1 VDGRNWYIK
10 IALRHSSF
18 GASIVQP
25 YSARLFSKINA
36 GPALLFGLF
45 FACPVYANCNF
56 PEDSA
61 EIIRGSIYIEGNNN
75 DRRDRIEAGI
85 AGVSVSNGCEVVQT
99 DAGGNYRIPIH
110 ETQILF
116 ISKPA
121 EFDLPLDANN
131 IPQFFYRH
139 YPEGTPSEIAG
150 TSIEWA
156 WPVIEATG
164 PLPSV
169 LNFGL
174 LPREQPSTEFTAH
187 AFADTQARYELGQ
200 DNLREELVNPLIG
213 NPYGVD
219 FGITVGD
226 VVYDN
231 LGLYDRHK
239 AMMALMDIPQWN
251 LPGNHDINFASPD
264 AIFANETYK
273 SHFGPSYYSF
283 NHGNVHFVALNNVE
297 YAGDEKQFGDSR
309 YRGFIPE
316 YQLDWLEQDLAN
328 VAKDKLIVIATHIPL
343 VSEADDGRSEP
354 ASGPGTENF
363 PRLLEILEPFS
374 NIYGIAG
381 HDTSNSWKVEVN
393 HSHGWQGQPW
403 IAHTLAEVRGSG
415 WTRGLKDSRDVRD
428 AIMEDGN
435 PNGFYV
441 LKFDDTEV
449 TPDFI
454 PFPFGADATQR
465 LRITLDPPL
474 SEQDGGSI
482 NRGTLQSDTKIV
494 VNLFDGGVRDSV
506 WVSIDGNEA
515 VAATYTV
522 RTDPLVEKLRNT
534 YQDTDSEYSAPTRS
548 AHIWELGLPENI
560 ESGLHRI
567 EAHAEDEFGQR
578 RKGSMTFEVID

>member
-1 VDGRNWYIK
+1 MLGT
-10 IALRHSSF
+10 
-18 GASIVQP
+18 
-25 YSARLFSKINA
+25 
-36 GPALLFGLF
+36 PAL
-45 FACPVYANCNF
+45 ANCYF
-56 PEDSA
+56 PEGSE
-61 EIIRGSIYIEGNNN
+61 EIVRGSVYIETNDN

-85 AGVSVSNGCEVVQT
+85 GGVSVSNGCDVVLT

-121 EFDLPLDANN
+121 EFDLPVDENN

-139 YPEGTPSEIAG
+139 YPDGTPTEISG

-156 WPVIEATG
+156 WPVVEPTG

-174 LPREQPSTEFTAH
+174 LPREQSSTEFNAH
-187 AFADTQARYELGQ
+187 AFADTQARFELGQ
-200 DNLREELVNPLIG
+200 DMLREDLVNPLIG
-213 NPYGVD
+213 NPYGVE

-231 LGLYDRHK
+231 LGLYERHK
-239 AMMALMDIPQWN
+239 SMMGLMDIPQWN

-273 SHFGPSYYSF
+273 SHFGPTYYSF

-297 YAGDEKQFGDSR
+297 YAGDGKQFGDSG

-316 YQLDWLEQDLAN
+316 YQLDWLVQDLAT
-328 VAKDKLIVIATHIPL
+328 VPTDKLIVIATHIPL
-343 VSEADDGRSEP
+343 ISEADDGRSEP
-354 ASGPGTENF
+354 ISGPSTENF
-363 PRLLEILEPFS
+363 SRLLEILEPFA

-381 HDTSNSWKVEVN
+381 HDTSSSWKVEVN

-415 WTRGLKDSRDVRD
+415 WTMGLSDARGVRD
-428 AIMEDGN
+428 ALMEDGN

-441 LKFDDTEV
+441 LRFDDTSL

-454 PFPFGADATQR
+454 PFPYGPDGAQR

-474 SEQDGGSI
+474 SEQEGGSI
-482 NRGTLQSDTKIV
+482 NRGVAAANTKVV

-506 WVSIDGNEA
+506 WASIDGGEA
-515 VAATYTV
+515 QAMTYTV
-522 RTDPLVEKLRNT
+522 RTDPLAERLANR
-534 YQDTDSEYSAPTRS
+534 YRDTEFEYREATRS
-548 AHIWELGLPENI
+548 AHIWEMDMPANLTTGVHTI
-560 ESGLHRI
+560 EVQT
-567 EAHAEDEFGQR
+567 EDEFGQR
-578 RKGSMTFEVID
+578 RQAAMTFEIID